1 MVTRTPLL
9 YGAGW
14 AMALGG
20 EITPR
25 GMLYKKPGVVKLPL
39 RRVTQLPVGLLF
51 CQVGKMGLP
60 LGPDLPS
67 LGSQGSDWAAASGP
81 PSPAPPLSLPPVL
94 LFQY

>member
-1 MVTRTPLL
+1 MVTRAPLL
-9 YGAGW
+9 YRAGW

-51 CQVGKMGLP
+51 CQVGEMGVP

-67 LGSQGSDWAAASGP
+67 LGSRGNDWAAASGL
-81 PSPAPPLSLPPVL
+81 PSPAPPLPPPPVL